1 MQILTDLWGLSLNQ
15 TVILIAIILVLLDI
29 FVPSEI
35 PTHIAY
41 VLVSGLVALNVD
53 AHALVRIIIA
63 LLAWFSLVSFH
74 YFIWRSFVQRLVN
87 QVIAP
92 DRFKGGAEGIVGAVG
107 VIRVIEGKVMVSV
120 SGDLWPCSRFEN
132 SVDGESVKVVSEK
145 DGVLEVKNL
154 ERK

>member
-29 FVPSEI
+29 FIPSEI

-53 AHALVRIIIA
+53 SHALVRIIVA
-63 LLAWFSLVSFH
+63 LLAWFSLVAFH

-92 DRFKGGAEGIVGAVG
+92 DRFKGGAEGIIGAVG
-107 VIRVIEGKVMVSV
+107 IIRVIEGNVMVRV
-120 SGDLWPCSRFEN
+120 SGDLWPCSCFGD
-132 SVDGESVKVVSEK
+132 SVDGESVTVVSEK
-145 DGVLEVKNL
+145 DGALEVKKLDN
-154 ERK
+154 K

>member
-1 MQILTDLWGLSLNQ
+1 MQMLTDLWGLSLNQ

-41 VLVSGLVALNVD
+41 VLVSGLLAINID

-63 LLAWFSLVSFH
+63 LLTWFSLVAFH
-74 YFIWRSFVQRLVN
+74 YFIWRSFVQKLVN

-92 DRFKGGAEGIVGAVG
+92 DRFKGGAEGVIGAVG
-107 VIRVIEGKVMVSV
+107 VIRVIEGNVMARV
-120 SGDLWPCSRFEN
+120 SGDLWPCFCSEDW
-132 SVDGESVKVVSEK
+132 VDGESVKVVCEK
-145 DGVLEVKNL
+145 DGVLEVKKLINQ
-154 ERK
+154 